1 MAKQIT
7 VKVMGKELQLNKGTT
22 LLELSKVYQDMFV
35 SPIVIAIVDNKL
47 KELSYVLEESCQV
60 EFLDVSDKD
69 GYKTYQRSIL
79 FLFVKAVWDVIGKDS
94 YIETIIHYAINSGIY
109 CEIKSNEILNE
120 ALLLKINQRMDELIE
135 ADISLER
142 RPVKVDVA
150 REIFER
156 QNMLDKLELFKYRR
170 SSMVNLCK
178 LEDYYDYFYGQI
190 VPSTG
195 CLKFY
200 ELHLYDEGLI
210 LQLPK
215 RHNPNKVDPFSPDK
229 KLFKTM
235 KRTSRWGE
243 IMGVENV
250 AHLNRIISAGQM
262 NELILVSEALME
274 KRIANI
280 ADKIIDNPN
289 KKRFVFIAGPSSSG
303 KTTFANRLAIQ
314 LRAQGVKPHTISL
327 DNYFVSRELTPRD
340 QDGKF
345 NFECLEALDLAQFNE
360 DMNNL
365 LNGKTV
371 DMPMFNFISGERE
384 YKGKFLTLEDN
395 DVLVIEGIHGLNN
408 KLSYALPDESK
419 FKIYISAL
427 TQLNID
433 NHNRIP
439 TTDARLI
446 RRMVRDY
453 QYRGASAIKTIGMW
467 ESVRRGEENYIF
479 PFQEQADVMFN
490 SALIYEL
497 CVLKQYAEPLLFS
510 VPRDYPEYTEAQR
523 LIKLLDYFLGVSS
536 EKIPYNSLLRE
547 FIGGSCFGS

>member
-1 MAKQIT
+1 MSKQIT
-7 VKVMGKELQLNKGTT
+7 VTVMGKELQLNKGIS
-22 LLELSKVYQDMFV
+22 LLELSKVYQDTFI
-35 SPIVIAIVDNKL
+35 SPIIIAIVDNKL
-47 KELSYVLEESCQV
+47 KELSYTIEEACQIS
-60 EFLDVSDKD
+60 FLDISDKD
-69 GYKTYQRSIL
+69 GYKTYQRSML
-79 FLFVKAVWDVIGKDS
+79 FLMVKAVRDVIGKDDFV
-94 YIETIIHYAINSGIY
+94 ETIIHYSINSGIY
-109 CEIKSNEILNE
+109 CEIKSNETLDE
-120 ALLLKINQRMDELIE
+120 ALLEKIKQRMDDLVA
-135 ADISLER
+135 ADISFER

-150 REIFER
+150 REIFEK

-178 LEDYYDYFYGQI
+178 LGDYYDYYYGQI

-195 CLKFY
+195 CLKHF
-200 ELHLYDEGLI
+200 ELYLYDEGLI
-210 LQLPK
+210 LQLAT
-215 RHNPNKVDPFSPDK
+215 RHEPSSVDKFDPDK

-235 KRTSRWGE
+235 KRTSKWGE

-250 AHLNRIISAGQM
+250 GHLNKVISLGQM

-280 ADKIIDNPN
+280 ADKIINN
-289 KKRFVFIAGPSSSG
+289 TNMIKFVFIAGPSSSG

-314 LRAQGVKPHTISL
+314 LRAHGVKPHTISL
-327 DNYFVSRELTPRD
+327 DNYFVSREKTPKD
-340 QDGKF
+340 SDGKF
-345 NFECLEALDLAQFNE
+345 NYECLEALDLVQFNE
-360 DMNNL
+360 DMKDL
-365 LNGKTV
+365 LEGKTV
-371 DMPMFNFISGERE
+371 DMPIFNFISGERE
-384 YKGKFLTLEDN
+384 HKGKFLTLEEN

-408 KLSYALPDESK
+408 KLSYALPDENK

-446 RRMVRDY
+446 RRMVRDNY
-453 QYRGASAIKTIGMW
+453 YRGASAIKTIGMW

-497 CVLKQYAEPLLFS
+497 TVLKQFAEPLLFN
-510 VPRDYPEYTEAQR
+510 VPRDCPEYTEARR

-536 EKIPYNSLLRE
+536 DKIPYNSLLRE

>member
-1 MAKQIT
+1 MSKQIT
-7 VKVMGKELQLNKGTT
+7 VTVMGQEIQLNKGTT
-22 LLELSKVYQDMFV
+22 LLELSKSYKDAFI

-47 KELSYVLEESCQV
+47 KELDYHIEESCQII
-60 EFLDVSDKD
+60 FLDISDKD

-79 FLFVKAVWDVIGKDS
+79 FLMVKAVRDVIGNND
-94 YIETIIHYAINSGIY
+94 YIETIIHYSINSGIY
-109 CEIKSNEILNE
+109 CEIKSNQTLNE
-120 ALLLKINQRMDELIE
+120 ELLTKIKKRMDALVA

-142 RPVKVDVA
+142 KPVKVDVA
-150 REIFER
+150 REIFEK

-195 CLKFY
+195 CLKHF

-210 LQLPK
+210 LQLAT
-215 RHNPNKVDPFSPDK
+215 RHEPNAVDTFDPDK

-235 KRTSRWGE
+235 KRTSKWGE

-250 AHLNRIISAGQM
+250 GHLNKVISLGQM

-280 ADKIIDNPN
+280 ADKIIDNTN
-289 KKRFVFIAGPSSSG
+289 KKKFVFIAGPSSSG

-327 DNYFVSRELTPRD
+327 DNYFVSRDQTPRD
-340 QDGKF
+340 SEGKY
-345 NFECLEALDLAQFNE
+345 NFECLEALDLVQFNE
-360 DMNNL
+360 DMKNL
-365 LNGKTV
+365 LDGKTV
-371 DMPMFNFISGERE
+371 DMPIFNFISGERE
-384 YKGKFLTLEDN
+384 YKGKLLTLEDD
-395 DVLVIEGIHGLNN
+395 DVLVIEGIHGLNDQ
-408 KLSYALPDESK
+408 LSYSLPDESK

-446 RRMVRDY
+446 RRMVRDNY
-453 QYRGASAIKTIGMW
+453 YRGASAVKTIGMW

-497 CVLKQYAEPLLFS
+497 SVLKQFAEPLLFN
-510 VPRDYPEYTEAQR
+510 VPRDCPEYTEARR
-523 LIKLLDYFLGVSS
+523 LIKLLDYFLGISS
-536 EKIPYNSLLRE
+536 DKIPYNSLLRE
-547 FIGGSCFGS
+547 FIGGSCFGA